1 MGKYFSNFLQKQSQF
16 FKRAIKQQETEIIQ
30 LKSTIKELKESTQH
44 EKVESS
50 SLEKITKETMFKP
63 HNTPNNLELI
73 KKQLSEIH
81 TINGSDKTNH
91 KAKYYSKNPSIEK
104 NLSNSPVK
112 SNQNFLRNK
121 AISFK
126 HEHEKQETLKDKRN
140 TQIEKKHN
148 DQTNE
153 SVEMEEIAALKL
165 KISKLKKSIKEEM
178 N

>member
-1 MGKYFSNFLQKQSQF
+1 
-16 FKRAIKQQETEIIQ
+16 
-30 LKSTIKELKESTQH
+30 
-44 EKVESS
+44 
-50 SLEKITKETMFKP
+50 MFKP
-63 HNTPNNLELI
+63 QNTSNNLELI

-178 N
+178 NWFDRLKHQDICLPKTVLISFMVLCGCSIMLADSGWLIFTYLCRVP